1 MEALRQRETT
11 YRNVLALQNTGN
23 ICYLNCA
30 LQCLLCI
37 SEFRDCVQ
45 ALSLHELSELCKK
58 YEDPNVPLAN
68 PIMVKQL
75 FGKYD
80 PFFMNNMQQDSHECL
95 IRIIDIIHENMAKN
109 STQKRT
115 IATRSFTG
123 NPSKVA
129 WDQYIKMFGGSFITD
144 IFGGQIKSTLVCQI
158 CNKERDSYETIN
170 NLSLPLAR
178 PQNNNVVDIVDC
190 FRSFFAPEQLE
201 DLLTCD
207 HCRARTPTMKY
218 MKLWI
223 FPKVLIL
230 HLKRY
235 TASPYTLTAGHTAS
249 PYTLTAGH
257 TASPYTLT
265 AGHTASPLINN
276 VMVETSE
283 NLVFR
288 GEATPNDVRYNL
300 KCIVNHFGASPNSGH
315 YTTLCVAWLRHGD
328 RTRISSFENEWINI
342 DDSNIYRT
350 AARSKNLFTSP
361 SSYVLIY
368 ERAN

>member
-1 MEALRQRETT
+1 MGRETT
-11 YRNVLALQNTGN
+11 QSVALTECYRNVLALQNTGN

-95 IRIIDIIHENMAKN
+95 IRIIDIIHENMAKKN
-109 STQKRT
+109 TQKHT
-115 IATRSFTG
+115 TATRSFTG

-129 WDQYIKMFGGSFITD
+129 WDKYIKMFGGSFITD

-249 PYTLTAGH
+249 P
-257 TASPYTLT
+257 
-265 AGHTASPLINN
+265 LINN

-315 YTTLCVAWLRHGD
+315 YTC
-328 RTRISSFENEWINI
+328 ISSFENEWINI

>member
-249 PYTLTAGH
+249 P
-257 TASPYTLT
+257 
-265 AGHTASPLINN
+265 LINN

>member
-249 PYTLTAGH
+249 P
-257 TASPYTLT
+257 
-265 AGHTASPLINN
+265 
-276 VMVETSE
+276 MVETSE

-300 KCIVNHFGASPNSGH
+300 KCIVNHFGANPNSGH
-315 YTTLCVAWLRHGD
+315 YTC
-328 RTRISSFENEWINI
+328 ISSFENEWINI

>member
-11 YRNVLALQNTGN
+11 YTTQSVALTEGHRNVLALQNTGN

-249 PYTLTAGH
+249 P
-257 TASPYTLT
+257 
-265 AGHTASPLINN
+265 LINN

-300 KCIVNHFGASPNSGH
+300 KCIVNHFGANPNSGH
-315 YTTLCVAWLRHGD
+315 YTC
-328 RTRISSFENEWINI
+328 ISSFENEWINI

>member
-257 TASPYTLT
+257 TASP
-265 AGHTASPLINN
+265 
-276 VMVETSE
+276 MVETSE

-300 KCIVNHFGASPNSGH
+300 KCIVNHFGANPNSGH
-315 YTTLCVAWLRHGD
+315 YTC
-328 RTRISSFENEWINI
+328 ISSFENEWINI